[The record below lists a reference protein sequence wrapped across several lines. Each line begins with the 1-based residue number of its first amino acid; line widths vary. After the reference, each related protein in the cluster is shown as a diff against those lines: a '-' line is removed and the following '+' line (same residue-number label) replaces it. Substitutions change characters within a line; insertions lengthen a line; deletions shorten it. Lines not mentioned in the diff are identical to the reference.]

1 MNTLLL
7 ALYENKE
14 LARDT
19 IDALKDA
26 GVKRR
31 HIEHIASP
39 GTEHTGIFK
48 GLFSGREDSQKD
60 AKKSLNELTSR
71 GIREDEARRYAS
83 GVRQGC
89 DLIIVDLDD
98 DDLAH
103 TARQIMDRRAFT
115 GRPSPPE
122 KLGRKHGSGI
132 IESAKSEGISTSS
145 LRDEPPAASSSSAA
159 GPRTSSSIPHSS
171 EVTSGT
177 ESTTH
182 PPRYSGSSTVAG
194 TARRAPSRN
203 DVSRFDSSFREH
215 YQRNFADS
223 RYAYEDFA
231 LAYRYGVALAEEPR
245 YQDQSWDQV
254 EPMAHQSWE
263 TRETGPWP
271 LFRDAIR
278 FGWNRI
284 RGEHQS
290 EPMPPRL

>member
-1 MNTLLL
+1 MNTLIL
-7 ALYENKE
+7 ALYANDKH
-14 LARDT
+14 ARDT

-26 GVKRR
+26 GVKGR

-39 GTEHTGIFK
+39 GTEHNGLFK
-48 GLFSGREDSQKD
+48 GLFSGREDSQRD
-60 AKKSLNELTSR
+60 AKKSLNELTAR
-71 GIREDEARRYAS
+71 GITEDEARRYAS
-83 GVRQGC
+83 GVRQGY
-89 DLIIVDLDD
+89 DLIIVDLHDD
-98 DDLAH
+98 SLAH
-103 TARQIMDRRAFT
+103 TARQIMDRHAFT
-115 GRPSPPE
+115 GRTSPPK
-122 KLGRKHGSGI
+122 KLGQKHAGGL

-145 LRDEPPAASSSSAA
+145 LHDEPPIASTSNA
-159 GPRTSSSIPHSS
+159 PPKTSSSIPHSS

-177 ESTTH
+177 QSTTH
-182 PPRYSGSSTVAG
+182 APRYAGSSIGEDTSG
-194 TARRAPSRN
+194 RPPSRN

-223 RYAYEDFA
+223 RYAYEDFV

-245 YQDQSWDQV
+245 YKDHTWDQV

-290 EPMPPRL
+290 EPLPPRL